1 MADTSLL
8 VIGAGPYGVAVAAR
22 AIERG
27 IDTVIAG
34 RPMGFWT
41 DHMPKGMFLRSGPDW
56 HLDASGVHTFEA
68 FLEEMGISHADI
80 DPVPIAVFLDYAAW
94 FQQQKGL
101 TVRDSLVSRLTTH
114 DGRFA
119 ALFDDGAELAADM
132 VVAAPGAGYFQQL
145 PQWSTAVPAG
155 IGVHTA
161 ELIRFGELRGA
172 RVLIVGG
179 RQSAYEWAA
188 LLGDHGAERVDI
200 VHRHDVPQFERVSW
214 RFVNA
219 YVDATLGVPGWW
231 RSLTQTEQ
239 EAIARQFWEVGRLTL
254 EWWLTPRLAG
264 DRFHRWPGTHVVK
277 ITADHDN
284 TATVTLSNL
293 QQLTVDR
300 IIFATGY
307 RTDISQ
313 VPYLDDVISQ
323 IGAADGAPVLDTA
336 FQSTLAGLYVPGFA
350 ATRAFGPFFG
360 FTKACPA
367 AATLIVDDLLRRS

>member
-1 MADTSLL
+1 MTT
-8 VIGAGPYGVAVAAR
+8 
-22 AIERG
+22 ERNSPP
-27 IDTVIAG
+27 T
-34 RPMGFWT
+34 
-41 DHMPKGMFLRSGPDW
+41 RSWP
-56 HLDASGVHTFEA
+56 L
-68 FLEEMGISHADI
+68 
-80 DPVPIAVFLDYAAW
+80 
-94 FQQQKGL
+94 Q
-101 TVRDSLVSRLTTH
+101 R
-114 DGRFA
+114 
-119 ALFDDGAELAADM
+119 
-132 VVAAPGAGYFQQL
+132 GYFQQL

-161 ELIRFGELRGA
+161 ELIRFEELRGA

-200 VHRHDVPQFERVSW
+200 VHRHDVPRFERVSW

-239 EAIARQFWEVGRLTL
+239 DAIARQFWEVGRLTL

-336 FQSTLAGLYVPGFA
+336 FQSTLAGLGSRASPPPAPLGRSSGSPKPAPPPQPSSSTTCSGAPRPSTIPQRARLPAPA
-350 ATRAFGPFFG
+350 AGSPQD
-360 FTKACPA
+360 FTKER
-367 AATLIVDDLLRRS
+367 LLAGS